1 MKISRNSPCP
11 CGSGKKYKKCCLLKS
26 KEEREK
32 AEVTAELVDRFI
44 DKLYEMTQ
52 EEKVKN
58 EKLHN
63 RMKNIMIYHER
74 LNEKKLV
81 RDYLEVINSMVEYAK
96 KYDIHSFEELDECM
110 IIGYPFESVIDDF
123 EIDISN
129 VNVSKDDL
137 IKVNE
142 SIDQLIA
149 NFDLDDNSKENLLR
163 CKVNNLFRMGNDKEG
178 EQIILDW
185 INTGRHSIFSYVELI
200 DDYKMIGNLKKA
212 KYYYDEGLKQKHLED
227 LDAISERSDYFEKV
241 TN

>member
-81 RDYLEVINSMVEYAK
+81 RDYLEVINYMVEYAK
-96 KYDIHSFEELDECM
+96 KHDIHSFEELDECM

-142 SIDQLIA
+142 SIDQVIA

-163 CKVNNLFRMGNDKEG
+163 CKVNNLFRMENDKEG

-227 LDAISERSDYFEKV
+227 LDAISERSDHFEKI

>member
-81 RDYLEVINSMVEYAK
+81 RDYLEVIDSMVEYAK
-96 KYDIHSFEELDECM
+96 KHDIHSFEELDECM

-129 VNVSKDDL
+129 VKVSKDDL

-163 CKVNNLFRMGNDKEG
+163 CKVNNLFRMENDKEG

>member
-81 RDYLEVINSMVEYAK
+81 RDYLEVINYMVEYAK
-96 KYDIHSFEELDECM
+96 KHDIHSFEELDECM

-163 CKVNNLFRMGNDKEG
+163 CKVNNLFRMENDKEG

-227 LDAISERSDYFEKV
+227 LDAISERSDYFEKI

>member
-96 KYDIHSFEELDECM
+96 KHDIHSFEELDECM

-227 LDAISERSDYFEKV
+227 LDAISERSDYFEKI

>member
-74 LNEKKLV
+74 LNEKKLI

-96 KYDIHSFEELDECM
+96 KHDIHSFEELDECI

-129 VNVSKDDL
+129 VKVSKDDL

-142 SIDQLIA
+142 SIDQVIA
-149 NFDLDDNSKENLLR
+149 NFDLDNNSKDNLLR

-227 LDAISERSDYFEKV
+227 LDAISERSDYFEKI

>member
-81 RDYLEVINSMVEYAK
+81 RDYLEVINYMVEYAK
-96 KYDIHSFEELDECM
+96 KHDIHSFEELDECM

-200 DDYKMIGNLKKA
+200 DDYQMIGNLKKA

>member
-44 DKLYEMTQ
+44 GKLYEMTQ

-74 LNEKKLV
+74 LNEKKLI

-96 KYDIHSFEELDECM
+96 KHDIHSFEELDECM

-129 VNVSKDDL
+129 VKVSKDDL

-142 SIDQLIA
+142 SIDQVIA
-149 NFDLDDNSKENLLR
+149 NFDLDNNSKENLLR

-227 LDAISERSDYFEKV
+227 LDAISERSDYFEKI

>member
-44 DKLYEMTQ
+44 GKLYEMTQ

>member
-1 MKISRNSPCP
+1 
-11 CGSGKKYKKCCLLKS
+11 
-26 KEEREK
+26 
-32 AEVTAELVDRFI
+32 
-44 DKLYEMTQ
+44 MTQ

-129 VNVSKDDL
+129 VKVSKDDL

-142 SIDQLIA
+142 SIDQVIA
-149 NFDLDDNSKENLLR
+149 NFDLDNNSKENLLR

-227 LDAISERSDYFEKV
+227 LDAISERSDYFEKI